1 MAYTPLVVVAE
12 QAVRGYCSNLAKET
26 AAEYKYLLNAAHELR
41 AALAPHSRVRAALVS
56 MHLVVAALLAKGA
69 MGQAVDC
76 YAKFYQQFGEDLVE
90 AERAERERRRKA
102 PAAVTGGKRSASMS
116 FGSGDGVKKKAAGG
130 MSFGGGH

>member
-56 MHLVVAALLAKGA
+56 MHLVVAALLAKAA

-90 AERAERERRRKA
+90 AERAARRKE

-116 FGSGDGVKKKAAGG
+116 FGSGGGVKKAAGG
-130 MSFGGGH
+130 MSFGGGR